1 MTPQEKA
8 VDLVDKFYQHT
19 NTNSKERA
27 KACALI
33 AVDEI
38 IKYHDDLMDVVR
50 YELPSHIVAILPYK
64 YWEEVRQEIEKL

>member
-38 IKYHDDLMDVVR
+38 LKARLSEPEPEWLDWSGTV
-50 YELPSHIVAILPYK
+50 ES
-64 YWEEVRQEIEKL
+64 YWLEVRQEIEKL

>member
-8 VDLVDKFYQHT
+8 IDLVDKFYQHT

-38 IKYHDDLMDVVR
+38 LKAVTTIADKKYD
-50 YELPSHIVAILPYK
+50 YFI
-64 YWEEVRQEIEKL
+64 EVKKEIEKL

>member
-38 IKYHDDLMDVVR
+38 LKAR
-50 YELPSHIVAILPYK
+50 PSEPEWLDWSGTVES
-64 YWEEVRQEIEKL
+64 YWLEVRQEIEKL